1 MKSWIILKSR
11 NCNIC
16 YKSYEYDSR
25 QTNPKYCSN
34 SCRSLA
40 NSQKKICGL
49 EGIDYVICKICG
61 FKFKEINNDHIS
73 KHNMTCDE
81 YDEMFNSSRTCEKTR
96 LKKNTLSSIMDDEM
110 SKKLSKSHTIEGY
123 INKYGLEKGHILYNK
138 MIENKTYR
146 NGKQSYIDKY
156 GLEKGEE
163 IYNDIQ
169 KKKVIT
175 LEKCI
180 DRYGEEEGVTRYEE
194 WKKSQKNK
202 NLLSS
207 YIERHGYDMGL
218 IKWLDKNNK
227 ISIANSKIQIEHK
240 NKFKEYIC
248 EVDKYTR
255 LSIGNK
261 KLYNIEL
268 RGFEFGYDLDHRF
281 SKIDGFKNNIPS
293 YIIGHISNLK
303 IVDSSYN
310 RKKQH
315 NSDIDV
321 EFIIKEFEND
331 IEYKKIVTDIEKLK
345 NNKND

>member
-1 MKSWIILKSR
+1 
-11 NCNIC
+11 
-16 YKSYEYDSR
+16 
-25 QTNPKYCSN
+25 
-34 SCRSLA
+34 
-40 NSQKKICGL
+40 
-49 EGIDYVICKICG
+49 
-61 FKFKEINNDHIS
+61 
-73 KHNMTCDE
+73 
-81 YDEMFNSSRTCEKTR
+81 
-96 LKKNTLSSIMDDEM
+96 
-110 SKKLSKSHTIEGY
+110 
-123 INKYGLEKGHILYNK
+123 
-138 MIENKTYR
+138 
-146 NGKQSYIDKY
+146 
-156 GLEKGEE
+156 
-163 IYNDIQ
+163 
-169 KKKVIT
+169 VIT

-180 DRYGEEEGVTRYEE
+180 DRYGEEEGNKRYEE

-227 ISIANSKIQIEHK
+227 ISIANSKIKIEDK

-261 KLYNIEL
+261 KLDNIEL

-331 IEYKKIVTDIEKLK
+331 IEYKKIVTDIEKVK
-345 NNKND
+345 NNKNG